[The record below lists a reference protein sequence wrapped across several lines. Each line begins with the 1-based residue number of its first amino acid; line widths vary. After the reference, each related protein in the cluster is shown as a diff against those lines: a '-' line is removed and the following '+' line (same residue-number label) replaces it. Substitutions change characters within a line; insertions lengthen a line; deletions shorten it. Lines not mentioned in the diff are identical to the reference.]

1 MIQMHLHLVLGVLSC
16 SFKVERA
23 MEGQE
28 KSRKFVILGW
38 KINSVVHFFLPDFR
52 KKVKVNWWKLRFL
65 TVGVQELER
74 KSLEGNGQA
83 IKNSDAIAN
92 DANGH
97 ISRRT
102 VTIFS
107 LENILLIGFPIC
119 FHHLLSKKSLI
130 SIILWF

>member
-1 MIQMHLHLVLGVLSC
+1 MIKMHLHLVLSVAVSRLNRPC
-16 SFKVERA
+16 AWKDKK
-23 MEGQE
+23 

-38 KINSVVHFFLPDFR
+38 KINSVVHFCLPDFR

-107 LENILLIGFPIC
+107 LENILQIGFPIQKI
-119 FHHLLSKKSLI
+119 FTADLTFLTWI
-130 SIILWF
+130 YGV